1 MWSSPQPEQLNGII
15 QEYVVNITTENL
27 NEELQTLSQGNST
40 IIGPLRPYYSYT
52 VSVAARNFY
61 IVDVGPYSP
70 TVALTMPSDGIFIL
84 FLLLWYTIYL
94 LLHVFMLFLSL
105 QRNSKLPG
113 EICALLV
120 ILNHLPSF
128 SSVWCHQQCDGSG
141 RVC

>member
-1 MWSSPQPEQLNGII
+1 MWSSPQPEQVNGII

-40 IIGPLRPYYSYT
+40 IIGPLLPYYSYT
-52 VSVAARNFY
+52 VSVAARNFH

-70 TVALTMPSDGIFIL
+70 TVALTMPSDGILIHF
-84 FLLLWYTIYL
+84 FLLWYIHISVT
-94 LLHVFMLFLSL
+94 VFMYSLSL

-113 EICALLV
+113 EIRALLV
-120 ILNHLPSF
+120 IFNHPPFF